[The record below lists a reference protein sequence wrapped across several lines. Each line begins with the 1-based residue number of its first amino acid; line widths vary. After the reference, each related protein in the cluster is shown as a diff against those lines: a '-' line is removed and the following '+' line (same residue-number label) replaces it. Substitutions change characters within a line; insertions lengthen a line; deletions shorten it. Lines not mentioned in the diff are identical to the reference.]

1 MGAISQ
7 MEQQSQ
13 RRTPRFPFSAS
24 AEVTRL
30 DTGATE
36 STQVNE
42 LSLYGCYLDTKA
54 PLPRAVRV
62 NIRIHSGGQFFEAPA
77 SVVYSQPAL
86 GMGLAFRDV
95 KPVFLAVLQ
104 KWLLQ
109 ALDKQNAPPPAID
122 DFGADAES

>member
-1 MGAISQ
+1 MESNPMGAISH
-7 MEQQSQ
+7 MEQQPQ

-36 STQVNE
+36 STKVNE
-42 LSLYGCYLDTKA
+42 LSLYGCYLDTRA
-54 PLPRAVRV
+54 PLPRGAKV

-77 SVVYSQPAL
+77 SVVYSQPTL

-95 KPVFLAVLQ
+95 KPVFLGVLQ
-104 KWLLQ
+104 KWLRQGVSQTECSATCYRRL
-109 ALDKQNAPPPAID
+109 
-122 DFGADAES
+122 